1 MYYIC
6 KFSDSWS
13 IYDGLKNISRPLE
26 PEEISTL
33 KKLFPGL
40 LNDNTKILN
49 ALKVENINPN
59 KLLQLPMP
67 EQMSNNGL
75 IK

>member
-1 MYYIC
+1 MIISDILPKISDTVIVL
-6 KFSDSWS
+6 KFCHP
-13 IYDGLKNISRPLE
+13 LKY
-26 PEEISTL
+26 TL

-40 LNDNTKILN
+40 LNNSTKILN

>member
-13 IYDGLKNISRPLE
+13 IYDELKNKSRPLE

-67 EQMSNNGL
+67 EQMSTNGL